1 MCLALRLDRWV
12 CVYYDDAWF
21 VLFLLTSAV
30 VAPLSEVYGR
40 LPLYHSCSLLFI
52 VFTVLAAVSTNMSM
66 FIAFRFLMG
75 CKFPP
80 E

>member
-1 MCLALRLDRWV
+1 
-12 CVYYDDAWF
+12 
-21 VLFLLTSAV
+21 
-30 VAPLSEVYGR
+30 LSELYGR